1 MIERLFGRI
10 TVRRVAVAF
19 AAALGLS
26 LIWYQ
31 APRVAFD
38 GRSPFATPIARA
50 LLLAGLLLLLALYR
64 GMRALSA
71 RLGRVRLVVEKPE
84 READAGSAA
93 PPESPKAAAQ
103 LTRSV
108 EAVLRAIRRDKR
120 RGRFDRVGPY
130 SLPWFVVLGT
140 GRSATGAWLRR
151 SGLKFWEDA
160 ALARD
165 LADAPCRWWF
175 AQDAVLLE
183 ATGELEL
190 TTDAG
195 KAASRWRELLDAVR
209 RARRRLPI
217 NGAIIAVSANEL
229 LQGDAGEHRRL
240 AEAIRARID
249 AMHVA
254 YRIHFPV
261 YLVVTGCEMLKGYP
275 AFFDELPAP
284 QQDQVWGIAFAGID
298 PAGVEASLGTLES
311 QFAELVRRLLARL
324 RSRRPRRAVAE
335 QEAAVC
341 AFPFQFE
348 VLINPLT
355 RLTRDAFGA
364 SPYTAPAMLRGVYFC
379 GAGAPSAIEPF
390 SASALAA
397 AVRQTQPRGEAQ
409 GPTIDPEGAGLFAT
423 RLLREIVF
431 KEASLAGAALKTS
444 RRRRLLARL
453 AVAATL
459 LAALAFAALLTAG
472 YLYNRAA
479 VRSLDVA
486 GAELATIAA
495 SGVVLNEPRTML
507 PLLAAA
513 RALSVGGAQ
522 QAATVPV
529 WSRPGLYQGGRLAS
543 AAKAR
548 YRALLR
554 QTLLRYVVGRMGAAL
569 DAPSLGDAE
578 RYQLL
583 QRYLMLADKPHYRAS
598 AVLEWIESDLAT
610 TPLTAAEREAL
621 LAHAQ
626 ALFDPADFEADAR
639 LDTALV
645 ARTRMA
651 LSSLAPAMRIYRT
664 LGAQLSTALPGSL
677 SVAQMAGVDAALVLR
692 RKSGRLLGDGVAR
705 TFTRDGYRL
714 YQTLRDRAIDAA
726 GRDAWAMGGE
736 GVRLDDGSTR
746 AALTTGID
754 SLYFADYIGAWD
766 ALLADVEFVPLSAA
780 RDEPAMA
787 GLLAQPGSAWR
798 LFLQAAANE
807 TSLGDPAGA
816 AAAQGTPAGTAPSE
830 APTGIVSTARRRV
843 RAWFGRGA
851 APEEEQGAGAGSA
864 QDDDAARTPV
874 DLRFDALHRLVRA
887 GPDGRSQVDDVQQM
901 MAGVAAYLRAVAS
914 ARERGLPAP
923 PPDALGALTQAAAA
937 QPSPLA
943 EMLTSLSKEAGA
955 VTATGEHGRLAA
967 VWRADVAPMCERA
980 LAARYPID
988 PMSNVDATLD
998 DFARVL
1004 GPGGLIDTFF
1014 ANNIRAYVDMS
1025 VEPWVWRREGASLRI
1040 SRATLQQFEWAAAI
1054 RDAFFGTTGKTVS
1067 VRFALEPLEMDA
1079 GITRATV
1086 DLGGQTLSYE
1096 HGPRRAV
1103 QFVWPP
1109 EGEARTA
1116 RIDYAPS
1123 GADGRG
1129 SIGADG
1135 PWGWFR
1141 LMDRSVRV
1149 ARGPDRFELTFDLGG
1164 RPLRLRLDAASV
1176 VNPFALSALQRF
1188 KCLPTL

>member
-10 TVRRVAVAF
+10 TVRRVAVAL
-19 AAALGLS
+19 AAAFGLS

-31 APRVAFD
+31 VPRVAFD
-38 GRSPFATPIARA
+38 GRTPFATPVARA
-50 LLLAGLLLLLALYR
+50 LLLAGLVLLWAVYR
-64 GMRALSA
+64 GLRALKA
-71 RLGRVRLVVEKPE
+71 RVGRLRLVVEKPE
-84 READAGSAA
+84 RVADEGAAAGPSG
-93 PPESPKAAAQ
+93 AAAQ
-103 LTRSV
+103 APFKRSI

-120 RGRFDRVGPY
+120 PGRWGRRGPY
-130 SLPWFVVLGT
+130 SLPWFVVCGT
-140 GRSATGAWLRR
+140 GQSATGTWLRQ

-160 ALARD
+160 ALVRET
-165 LADAPCRWWF
+165 ADASCRWWF

-190 TTDAG
+190 AADA
-195 KAASRWRELLDAVR
+195 AEADSRWRELLASVR
-209 RARRRLPI
+209 RARRRLPV
-217 NGAIIAVSANEL
+217 NGAVIAVSAHEVL
-229 LQGDAGEHRRL
+229 RGDARAHRRL

-249 AMHVA
+249 AMHLA

-261 YLVVTGCEMLKGYP
+261 YLVVTGCEMLEGYA
-275 AFFDELPAP
+275 AFFDELPAQ
-284 QQDQVWGIAFAGID
+284 QQDQVWGITFAGID
-298 PAGVEASLGTLES
+298 PAGVEAALGTLES
-311 QFAELVRRLLARL
+311 HFAELVRRLFARL
-324 RSRRPRRAVAE
+324 RARRPRRAVAE

-348 VLINPLT
+348 VLNKPLMH
-355 RLTRDAFGA
+355 LVRDAFGA

-379 GAGAPSAIEPF
+379 GAGASSAIEPF

-397 AVRQTQPRGEAQ
+397 AVRTTQTRGEAQ
-409 GPTIDPEGAGLFAT
+409 GLPTRRESAGFFAT

-431 KEASLAGAALKTS
+431 KEAALAGAALKTS
-444 RRRRLLARL
+444 RRRRLFTRIAMT
-453 AVAATL
+453 ATL
-459 LAALAFAALLTAG
+459 LVAVTLAALLTG
-472 YLYNRAA
+472 SYLYNRAS
-479 VRSLDVA
+479 VRSLEAA
-486 GAELATIAA
+486 GAELSEMAA
-495 SGVVLNEPRTML
+495 HGIVLNEPRTML

-513 RALSVGGAQ
+513 RALPEGEAQ
-522 QAATVPV
+522 RAAAVPP
-529 WSRPGLYQGGRLAS
+529 WSSLGLYQGRRLAS
-543 AAKAR
+543 VAKAH

-554 QTLLRYVVGRMGAAL
+554 QTLLRYVVERMGAAL
-569 DAPSLGDAE
+569 DAPSLGDGE

-583 QRYLMLADKPHYRAS
+583 QWYLMLADKRHYRAP
-598 AVLEWIESDLAT
+598 AVLEWIRNDLSA
-610 TPLTAAEREAL
+610 TPLSAAERAAL
-621 LAHAQ
+621 FAHAQ
-626 ALFDPADFEADAR
+626 VLFDPAEFEADAR
-639 LDTALV
+639 LDTALI
-645 ARTRMA
+645 ARARMA
-651 LSSLAPAMRIYRT
+651 LSTLAPAVRIYRA
-664 LGAQLSTALPGSL
+664 LDAQLRTAAPGSL

-798 LFLQAAANE
+798 LFLQAAATE

-816 AAAQGTPAGTAPSE
+816 AAAQGMPAGTAPSE

-851 APEEEQGAGAGSA
+851 APEEEQGAGAGST

-1054 RDAFFGTTGKTVS
+1054 RDAFFGTTGQTVS

-1149 ARGPDRFELTFDLGG
+1149 ARSPDRFELTFDLGG

-1176 VNPFALSALQRF
+1176 VNPFALSALRRF
-1188 KCLPTL
+1188 KCLSTI